1 MIELL
6 YRAIAG
12 NGTDHRSLF
21 LRNELRTLLGRAN
34 KNLKTLAYFT
44 LLAFIAV
51 VFAEAGWKYLGKRM
65 DNPYVKWIDF
75 PVSSDVDNQY
85 GPIIRDLDSLKSEQQ
100 FTMDRHSGF
109 NRYILGFRRADGRL
123 TDKVKGRT
131 FIHPEDNTLLA
142 AILIEQN
149 RVRMNASGS
158 DPGAWNEAHKKRGII
173 ITEELVRMMK
183 FDADQDTLY
192 AEYGKEHY
200 LQLQVI
206 AVVKSLPDRAMFMSS
221 YEMFWDLTRSA
232 GTEFDFYNKYR
243 RTDRLPFLVRMDDAQ
258 YDTKKAKIQLDQLV
272 REQGYHLQVTNIAIG
287 QLPVSQG
294 PFNATMTVML
304 EGEHE
309 MGRTHDLVELITRA
323 SSTEYLRPFLQEEY
337 NWHRTGELSGS
348 KDVLVRPGTG
358 DNKYSFVTMH
368 FDQIDSIRPFRKYML
383 NKFAVDIDLEQ
394 IESRENFH
402 LVTVITSILAIAL
415 ILFALISISLFIS
428 NVLRAHLEKIK
439 MNLGTFMAF
448 GLSRQFLVGSYLR
461 MILGMLLAVFLFAL
475 LVVGLLDVL
484 DVPYRLLTLFGMSL
498 NQDFTEA
505 FSVLSLS
512 LFMLILLILLLTW
525 WNTRRSVN
533 AVLRHAPSDLIYNRT
548 E

>member
-6 YRAIAG
+6 FKAIAG
-12 NGTDHRSLF
+12 RGADHRALF
-21 LRNELRTLLGRAN
+21 LRNELRTVLGKGN

-75 PVSSDVDNQY
+75 PVSSDVDSQY
-85 GPIIRDLDSLKSEQQ
+85 RAIIHDLDSLKSLQR
-100 FTMDRHSGF
+100 FTLDRHSGF
-109 NRYILGFRRADGRL
+109 NRYILGFRRADGRV

-131 FIHPEDNTLLA
+131 FISPEDNSLLA
-142 AILIEQN
+142 AILNEQN
-149 RVRMNASGS
+149 VLRMNAPGN
-158 DPGAWNEAHKKRGII
+158 DPSTWTDTQKKTGIF

-192 AEYGKEHY
+192 AQYGKDHY
-200 LQLQVI
+200 LQLRVI

-221 YEMFWDLTRSA
+221 YEMFWDLARSA
-232 GTEFDFYNKYR
+232 GTEFDFYNNYR
-243 RTDRLPFLVRMDDAQ
+243 QTDQLQFLVKMDDAQ
-258 YDTKKAKIQLDQLV
+258 FDTKAAKVQLDQLV
-272 REQGYHLQVTNIAIG
+272 QEQGYDLQVKNILLQ
-287 QLPVSQG
+287 QLPVLQG

-309 MGRTHDLVELITRA
+309 VSRTHGLVELITRA
-323 SSTEYLRPFLQEEY
+323 STTEYLRPFLQEEY
-337 NWHRTGELSGS
+337 NWARTGDLSGS

-358 DNKYSFVTMH
+358 DNKYSFVTLH
-368 FDQIDSIRPFRKYML
+368 FNQIDSIRPFRKYML
-383 NKFAVDIDLEQ
+383 NKFALDINLEQ

-415 ILFALISISLFIS
+415 ILFALISISMFIS
-428 NVLRAHLEKIK
+428 NVLRSHLEKIK

-475 LVVGLLDVL
+475 MVVGMLDVL
-484 DVPYRLLTLFGMSL
+484 HVPYRLLTLLGMSL
-498 NQDFTEA
+498 NQDFNEA

-512 LFMLILLILLLTW
+512 LFLLIILILLLT
-525 WNTRRSVN
+525 
-533 AVLRHAPSDLIYNRT
+533 
-548 E
+548 